1 MSEEA
6 TTRDL
11 VELTRRYLET
21 VNRRDF
27 AAVEAFHTADV
38 VLRGELI
45 GVFEG
50 RAAVRG
56 FIEDM
61 IAPYLEFRGEAEPII
76 DLGFGVAFFVTVAKG
91 RLVGSSAD
99 VRFRFA
105 SVVLWTEGL
114 VERVTNYMDID
125 EALAAAQGLAD
136 ERPSMHSGSA
146 ARALEDGFSQDE
158 PGLFRLNRDGRP

>member
-1 MSEEA
+1 M
-6 TTRDL
+6 
-11 VELTRRYLET
+11 
-21 VNRRDF
+21 
-27 AAVEAFHTADV
+27 
-38 VLRGELI
+38 
-45 GVFEG
+45 
-50 RAAVRG
+50 
-56 FIEDM
+56 
-61 IAPYLEFRGEAEPII
+61 
-76 DLGFGVAFFVTVAKG
+76 TVAKG